1 MDMEL
6 LIKVLMVE
14 SLVLWLSYFYAV
26 NEETNIMESYELNTK
41 KM

>member
-6 LIKVLMVE
+6 LIKVFTVE

-26 NEETNIMESYELNTK
+26 NEETSIVESYELNAK